1 MDYGVLSELD
11 QVPLP
16 NINKSTVGSTIQTY
30 LFPITVIELG
40 EGFVIG
46 TDKVV
51 TKVSGTFRQEVRTAV
66 SHNSVNPGHAAVT
79 RVYLYDACLEVA
91 ALRAGGSAVS
101 PGVQISA
108 AGDEVQLT
116 LLPSQQAIILWA
128 SRDSTDDN
136 LKTF

>member
-30 LFPITVIELG
+30 LFPITVIELR
-40 EGFVIG
+40 EGFVVG
-46 TDKVV
+46 SDKVV
-51 TKVSGTFRQEVRTAV
+51 TKVGGTFQAGTATLH
-66 SHNSVNPGHAAVT
+66 SSVNPGHAVVT
-79 RVYLYDACLEVA
+79 RVYLYDNCLEVA
-91 ALRAGGSAVS
+91 ALRAGGSALS

-116 LLPSQQAIILWA
+116 LLPAQQAIILWG
-128 SRDSTDDN
+128 TG
-136 LKTF
+136 

>member
-1 MDYGVLSELD
+1 MLSELD

-46 TDKVV
+46 SDKVV
-51 TKVSGTFRQEVRTAV
+51 TKVSGTFQQDFSAGTATPH
-66 SHNSVNPGHAAVT
+66 SSVNPGHATVT
-79 RVYLYDACLEVA
+79 RVYLYDNCLEVA

-101 PGVQISA
+101 PGVRISA

-116 LLPSQQAIILWA
+116 LLPAQQAIILWG
-128 SRDSTDDN
+128 TG
-136 LKTF
+136 